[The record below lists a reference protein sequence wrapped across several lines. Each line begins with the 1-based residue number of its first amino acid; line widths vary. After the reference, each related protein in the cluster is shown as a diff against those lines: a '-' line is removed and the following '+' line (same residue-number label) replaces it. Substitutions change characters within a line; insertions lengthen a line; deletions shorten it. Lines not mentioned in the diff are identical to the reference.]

1 MFLKKVFL
9 ILIILILFFLVAF
22 ILPAEKTHEET
33 QSRKAY
39 DLTDVNMLVKAD
51 VQTELIEY
59 KGKKAFRLKQ
69 EKGERI
75 AYLKDLEFVNGIIEL
90 DIAAIPYYTG
100 IVFRVRSPHI
110 YEGIY
115 FRPQNSRHSD
125 PVRRGHTVQY
135 TASPR
140 YTWYY
145 LREKYPEKYE
155 AAVDIPPDEWFHVK
169 VVVSGMEAKV
179 FVNEAK
185 SPCLVVKD
193 LKHGLSK
200 GSVGVWCGNT
210 SSGTFAN
217 LTIEPGPP
225 FQFERV
231 EAAEERAISGV
242 SYTVEQKF
250 FLDIFKKRR
259 SVRKF
264 KPTLIPDEHIM
275 KILDAARSAP
285 TSGNQQPWKFLV
297 IQDREKLNKLKAE
310 CVSAALE
317 RAKKRDPVDPVKLES
332 LRKRYTENLT
342 GYLSAPVFI
351 LVLTDK
357 NSRYPSYNKWDGPLA
372 AGYLILAARA
382 LGYGTVYTTDS
393 FPADITKKVFAV
405 PDNFE
410 QICCIPV
417 GVPESWPNSPP
428 KKPLQEFVVFEK
440 LIKGVNYDVPI
451 QRTTIELD
459 QKTIGDYVGKFKF
472 EPNITISVTQTD
484 SHLFVQIT
492 GQPKVEIF
500 PEAKDKF
507 FLKVVDAQITF
518 VRDTEGRISKLL
530 LHQGGRTIPAEKI
543 QN

>member
-1 MFLKKVFL
+1 MISKKALL
-9 ILIILILFFLVAF
+9 ILIIIILFFVFSLT
-22 ILPAEKTHEET
+22 LLAEKTDKKA

-39 DLTDVNMLVKAD
+39 DLTHVNRLVKSDA
-51 VQTELIEY
+51 QTELIEY
-59 KGKKAFRLKQ
+59 KGKKALRITP

-110 YEGIY
+110 YEGVY

-125 PVRRGHTVQY
+125 PIRRGHTVQY
-135 TASPR
+135 IANPR

-169 VVVSGMEAKV
+169 VVVSGKEAKV
-179 FVNEAK
+179 FVNQAK
-185 SPCLVVKD
+185 SPCLVIKD

-210 SSGTFAN
+210 SGGTFAN
-217 LTIEPGPP
+217 LTIEPSPP
-225 FQFERV
+225 FQLDRI
-231 EAAEERAISGV
+231 EAAEKKAISGV
-242 SYTVEQKF
+242 SYTAEQDF

-264 KPTLIPDEHIM
+264 KSTPIPDEHIM

-297 IQDREKLNKLKAE
+297 IQDREKLDQLKAK
-310 CVSAALE
+310 CVSAGLE
-317 RAKKRDPVDPVKLES
+317 RAKKRGSVDPAELES
-332 LRKRYTENLT
+332 LKERYTENLS

-393 FPADITKKVFAV
+393 FPAEITKKVFAV

-428 KKPLQEFVVFEK
+428 KKPLQELAVFEK
-440 LIKGVNYDVPI
+440 LIQGVNYEVPI
-451 QRTTIELD
+451 RRTAIELD
-459 QKTIGDYVGKFKF
+459 QKILGDYVGKYEL
-472 EPNITISVTQTD
+472 EPNTSISVTQTD
-484 SHLFVQIT
+484 GHLFIQVT

-500 PEAKDKF
+500 AEAKDKF

-518 VRDTEGRISKLL
+518 VRDTEGRVSKLL
-530 LHQGGRTIPAEKI
+530 LHQGGRIIPAEKI
-543 QN
+543 QD